1 MLALICIYD
10 WILIQRSNI
19 LACTLASKPCL
30 YISCCQTEYTVIQ
43 CDTVQAKGKPAW
55 STVGT
60 ENGDKTDDGPKKLHL
75 GRD

>member
-1 MLALICIYD
+1 
-10 WILIQRSNI
+10 
-19 LACTLASKPCL
+19 L
-30 YISCCQTEYTVIQ
+30 YISCCQTEYPVIQ